1 MLIAGWVVFGVIY
14 LASAVN
20 GAAAVDCANRS
31 CGSFIDDEDTDR
43 DAIDA
48 RRRQWGLRM
57 LIPVAGPF
65 AAIPV
70 SRTGFSAAWAG
81 VLGLLQVTGATLGIV
96 GAVQFSRSGRELS
109 FHFLPDEQGGMLAGR
124 LRF

>member
-1 MLIAGWVVFGVIY
+1 VIY

-43 DAIDA
+43 EAIDD

-70 SRTGFSAAWAG
+70 SRTGLSAAWAG

-96 GAVQFSRSGRELS
+96 GAVQFSQSGRELS
-109 FHFLPDEQGGMLAGR
+109 LHFLPAGQGGMLAGR